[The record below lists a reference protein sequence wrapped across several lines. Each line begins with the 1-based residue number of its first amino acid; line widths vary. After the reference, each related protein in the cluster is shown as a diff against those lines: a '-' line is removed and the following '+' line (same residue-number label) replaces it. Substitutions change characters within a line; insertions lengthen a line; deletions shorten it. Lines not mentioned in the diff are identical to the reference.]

1 VAEAEALD
9 RARRHV
15 LGGDVGLLQELLHDG
30 QPARRLEVDR
40 QRFLVR
46 VEHVEVPRVVG
57 VLPREHP
64 AGGIARLRV
73 LDLDDLGAEPGERLR
88 AGWPGL
94 ELGEVDDPDAGETLE
109 VLAGVTHPPILPARW
124 YSVFDLQALR
134 IISAGPVLGPKPHR
148 IRRSVS
154 ARATY

>member
-57 VLPREHP
+57 VLSREHP

-109 VLAGVTHPPILPARW
+109 VLADLTHPRSSRPDGTRSSTCRAPLW
-124 YSVFDLQALR
+124 S
-134 IISAGPVLGPKPHR
+134 GP
-148 IRRSVS
+148 
-154 ARATY
+154 